1 MANPSDARPEW
12 VAVGRV
18 VKTQGRGGELAVEV
32 LSDIPERIESLSA
45 AWLLGRAG
53 QRQRFALE
61 RRWPHKGWI
70 ILKLAGLDDL
80 SAAEAWVGAEVQVP
94 AAERAPAPEGS
105 YFQSDL
111 AGCDVFDRGQKLGV
125 VESVEAV
132 PGAAALLHVRTPQG
146 SEVLVP
152 FAAAFVAEVALA
164 EHRLALTLPEGLV
177 DLNP

>member
-1 MANPSDARPEW
+1 M
-12 VAVGRV
+12 
-18 VKTQGRGGELAVEV
+18 GRGGPRGQDPRPRGRTGRRSSLRHSRTHRIAERGLA
-32 LSDIPERIESLSA
+32 PRPRRPA
-45 AWLLGRAG
+45 AALC
-53 QRQRFALE
+53 LE

-146 SEVLVP
+146 GEVLVP